1 MRIIITPEG
10 VKEISPLQDELNHSP
25 MKVQYSPNMNSSS
38 SLLFSNNNMKKTR
51 SISTLINAKTSNL
64 QSSRSLFPLTSK
76 NTIART
82 GSQNNF
88 FKKIKITPKKLL
100 IPKEQS
106 ELYDNDKTAESH
118 IVRQT
123 NDILS
128 PLESKKVQFNQD
140 SLPKLQNSY
149 SLKEI
154 INEDC
159 FKQLNKKLIQDKFDS
174 THDILFD
181 NKNFTNL
188 REDSKRNNIFDKVE
202 KEKNTKIDC
211 THSSLIEYL
220 INRKKVS
227 VGMLNIL
234 SSYNEDKMYKL
245 NKICQRILVD
255 TKEEKNILDDIK
267 NKIINDKIK
276 EKEYF
281 RKKLNSMNKELK
293 DSKKTI
299 QDFKYKKLKDSHKL
313 IFKEIHKDFK
323 KKYWITNNNFKRF
336 FYSRNSQSVKNGTVG
351 ANFFNCNTSLS
362 SLSYK

>member
-1 MRIIITPEG
+1 MRIIITTEG
-10 VKEISPLQDELNHSP
+10 VKEISPLQDEINQSP
-25 MKVQYSPNMNSSS
+25 IRMLYSPNMSSSS
-38 SLLFSNNNMKKTR
+38 SLLFYNNNMKKSR
-51 SISTLINAKTSNL
+51 SISTMINSKISNI
-64 QSSRSLFPLTSK
+64 QSSHSQFPTSSK
-76 NTIART
+76 NSLGRS
-82 GSQNNF
+82 GSQRNF

-106 ELYDNDKTAESH
+106 DLYDNDKTAESH

-128 PLESKKVQFNQD
+128 PLESKKIQYSGE

-149 SLKEI
+149 SPKEI

-159 FKQLNKKLIQDKFDS
+159 FKKLNKKLIKDKFDS

-188 REDSKRNNIFDKVE
+188 REDPNKNNLFEKVE

-211 THSSLIEYL
+211 IHSSLIEYL
-220 INRKKVS
+220 INRKKIS

-255 TKEEKNILDDIK
+255 TKEEKSLSDDIK

-293 DSKKTI
+293 DSMKTI
-299 QDFKYKKLKDSHKL
+299 QNFKYKKLADSHKL

-351 ANFFNCNTSLS
+351 PNFFNCNTSLS
-362 SLSYK
+362 SVSYK